1 MGSKIKVED
10 ESLSPPPSS
19 LSKKGKKEV
28 RETSDPAKIPPRP
41 QTLSQDPGGRYEREV

>member
-10 ESLSPPPSS
+10 ESLSPPLS
-19 LSKKGKKEV
+19 LKKGKKEE